1 MNRIILSGHLG
12 ADPAQRTVAGKTI
25 TEFNLANTTGY
36 GDKKTTNW
44 FRVTVWH
51 ESTAT
56 YVQNYAKKGSYV
68 VVQGELTLREYTDK
82 NGATRLSAEIAVN
95 RSEDLELPRA
105 TGPVPQSAAPAPQRS
120 APAPRPQAPSVPSP
134 FGDDMPF

>member
-1 MNRIILSGHLG
+1 MNRIIISGHLG
-12 ADPAQRTVAGKTI
+12 ADPATRQVAGKTI
-25 TEFNLANTTGY
+25 TEFNLANSTGY
-36 GDKKTTNW
+36 GDRKTTNW

-56 YVQNYAKKGSYV
+56 YVQNYAKKGAYV
-68 VVQGELTLREYTDK
+68 VVQGELTLREYQDK
-82 NGATRLSAEIAVN
+82 QGASRLSAEIAVN
-95 RSEDLELPRA
+95 RSEDLELPR
-105 TGPVPQSAAPAPQRS
+105 TSAPEPTPAARPAP

>member
-1 MNRIILSGHLG
+1 MNKIIITGHLG
-12 ADPAQRTVAGKTI
+12 ADPATRQVAGKTI

-36 GDKKTTNW
+36 GDRKTTNW

-56 YVQNYAKKGSYV
+56 YVQNYAQKGSYV
-68 VVQGELTLREYTDK
+68 IVQGELTLREYQDK
-82 NGATRLSAEIAVN
+82 QGATRLSAEIAVN

>member
-1 MNRIILSGHLG
+1 MNRILITGHLG

-25 TEFNLANTTGY
+25 TEFNLANSTGY
-36 GDKKTTNW
+36 GDRKTTNW

-56 YVQNYAKKGSYV
+56 YVQNYAQKGSYV

-82 NGATRLSAEIAVN
+82 QGATRLSAEIAVN

-105 TGPVPQSAAPAPQRS
+105 TGPVPQSAAPAPQRP

>member
-1 MNRIILSGHLG
+1 MNKIIITGHLG
-12 ADPAQRTVAGKTI
+12 ADPATRQVAGKTI

-56 YVQNYAKKGSYV
+56 YVQNYAQKGSYV

-82 NGATRLSAEIAVN
+82 NGAARLSAEIAVN

-105 TGPVPQSAAPAPQRS
+105 TGPVPQSAASAPQRP
-120 APAPRPQAPSVPSP
+120 APAPRPQAPAVPSP

>member
-68 VVQGELTLREYTDK
+68 IVQGELTLREYQDK
-82 NGATRLSAEIAVN
+82 QGATRLSAEIAVN
-95 RSEDLELPRA
+95 RSEDLELPR
-105 TGPVPQSAAPAPQRS
+105 TSAPAESAPVARP

>member
-1 MNRIILSGHLG
+1 MNRILITGHLG

-25 TEFNLANTTGY
+25 TEFKLANSVGY

-82 NGATRLSAEIAVN
+82 NGASRLSAEIAVN
-95 RSEDLELPRA
+95 RSEDLELPR
-105 TGPVPQSAAPAPQRS
+105 TSAPEPTPAAR
-120 APAPRPQAPSVPSP
+120 PAPRQPQAPAVPSP

>member
-1 MNRIILSGHLG
+1 MNKIIITGHLG
-12 ADPAQRTVAGKTI
+12 ADPATRQVAGKTI

-36 GDKKTTNW
+36 GDRKTTNW

-56 YVQNYAKKGSYV
+56 YVQNYAQKGSYV

-82 NGATRLSAEIAVN
+82 NGAARLSAEIAVN

>member
-56 YVQNYAKKGSYV
+56 YVQNYAKKGAYV

-82 NGATRLSAEIAVN
+82 NGASRLSAEIAVN
-95 RSEDLELPRA
+95 RSEDLELPR
-105 TGPVPQSAAPAPQRS
+105 TSAPEFTPAARPAPT
-120 APAPRPQAPSVPSP
+120 PRQPQPSVPSP

>member
-1 MNRIILSGHLG
+1 MNKIIITGHLG
-12 ADPAQRTVAGKTI
+12 ADPATRQVAGKTI

-56 YVQNYAKKGSYV
+56 YVQNYAQKGSYV

-82 NGATRLSAEIAVN
+82 NGAARLSAEIAVN

-120 APAPRPQAPSVPSP
+120 APAPRPQAPAVPSP